1 MPTGTE
7 QETPPV
13 KQREIGEE
21 IEALR
26 VSKREFIARFAK
38 RADVPVETARV
49 VYDAMIAELLEIVGN
64 GGRVTLTKFGRFY
77 PQAHKGH
84 RSRNILTKEDLG
96 EVPDYAVLKF
106 SATRSVNKGVLAPA
120 GSAVDDDDE
129 DDEDD

>member
-1 MPTGTE
+1 MTTGTE
-7 QETPPV
+7 LEAPPV
-13 KQREIGEE
+13 KPRSIGEE

-84 RSRNILTKEDLG
+84 RAFNITTKEDLG
-96 EVPDYAVLKF
+96 EVPDYYVLKF
-106 SATRSVNKGVLAPA
+106 SATRSVNKGVGAPA
-120 GSAVDDDDE
+120 GDE
-129 DDEDD
+129 DDEDE